1 MPTNLL
7 IGTCDIPLSAV
18 STTVSATAN
27 SLYPVENLFC
37 GNKTDLFR
45 LNADSASP
53 ITITFDLGAGV
64 TKSANFLYIGN
75 AGLLKNSKV
84 TAIRLVGSATNSIGA
99 GTTVL
104 NITNFNNQ
112 TLYGP
117 ESNEFIQSFSTSA
130 AFRYWFIEYTMSGA
144 SKIPHAKLFFGN
156 YFDIGLD
163 PNAPA
168 TIARIKQGG
177 AQRRPTYSF
186 DFSWIGVSYVKAVQM
201 YLNLYRKRRFT
212 PIIIFTDTWHDILM
226 GNRVLFCR
234 ITNMSIPPR
243 VTNYCD
249 VTATFEEM
257 P

>member
-7 IGTCDIPLSAV
+7 IASCDIPLSA
-18 STTVSATAN
+18 TSATASAATN
-27 SLYPVENLFC
+27 PLYPVENLFG

-45 LNADSASP
+45 LNADTASP
-53 ITITFDLGAGV
+53 ITITLDLGVGN

-75 AGLLKNSKV
+75 AGLLKNNSV
-84 TAIRLVGSATNSIGA
+84 TAVRLVGGSTSSIGA

-104 NITNFNNQ
+104 NVTSFNTQ
-112 TLYGP
+112 TFRGP
-117 ESNEFIQSFSTSA
+117 DGNDFISKFATSS
-130 AFRYWFIEYTMSGA
+130 AFRYWFIEYTTSAA
-144 SKIPHAKLFFGN
+144 SKIPHAKAFFGN
-156 YFDIGLD
+156 YFDVGLD

-186 DFSWIGVSYVKAVQM
+186 DLTWNGVSYSKAVQM
-201 YLNLYRKRRFT
+201 YLNFYRKKRYN
-212 PIIIFTDTWHDILM
+212 PVIIFTDTWHDILM
-226 GNRVLFCR
+226 DNRVLFGR
-234 ITNMSIPPR
+234 ITAMSMPPR
-243 VTNYCD
+243 VTDYCD